1 MIPLFQILRSKRL
14 SKFHSF
20 VFRSYVSSQ
29 ILHVFPSIGLDL
41 KRLATLLATPRHLLL
56 PTGAFFPRN
65 YLTAIGYDFSFSFL
79 TKSPTTSIFEEKQ
92 DDIHSFQ
99 PTTVFS

>member
-1 MIPLFQILRSKRL
+1 
-14 SKFHSF
+14 
-20 VFRSYVSSQ
+20 
-29 ILHVFPSIGLDL
+29 VFPSIGLDL
-41 KRLATLLATPRHLLL
+41 KRLATLLVTPRHLLL

-99 PTTVFS
+99 PTTVFSRIFVQIKDQFHRIAQKDKKRCPLWRIT